1 MHAQADR
8 LNAACNSRRHKRRA
22 AFPQEL
28 LESLLL
34 QIERALEPQP
44 VQENVP
50 FSRVLQ
56 TSSLL
61 GTLETD
67 MRLGGW
73 QAATGDKVESIVPE
87 ETVRATNHLGE
98 IYIVP

>member
-8 LNAACNSRRHKRRA
+8 LNLACNSRRHKRRA

-34 QIERALEPQP
+34 QNERALESQP
-44 VQENVP
+44 AKENVP
-50 FSRVLQ
+50 FSRLLQ
-56 TSSLL
+56 TNDLL

-67 MRLGGW
+67 TRL
-73 QAATGDKVESIVPE
+73 
-87 ETVRATNHLGE
+87 
-98 IYIVP
+98 